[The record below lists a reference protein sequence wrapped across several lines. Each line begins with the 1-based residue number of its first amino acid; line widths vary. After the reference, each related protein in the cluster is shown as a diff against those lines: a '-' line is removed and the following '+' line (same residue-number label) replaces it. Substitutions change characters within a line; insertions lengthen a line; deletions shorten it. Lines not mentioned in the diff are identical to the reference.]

1 MRLKSKNNLT
11 GQEIIEALKERSDI
25 LRKHKV
31 KKIGLFGSYAR
42 GEQRKNSDIDFLVE
56 FEEPSFDNFMGLSYY
71 LEDLFGR
78 KVEILTPAGIESIRI
93 NQIKEEIKKS
103 IVYV

>member
-1 MRLKSKNNLT
+1 MRLKRNNNLT
-11 GQEIIEALKERSDI
+11 GQEIIKVLQERSDI
-25 LRKHKV
+25 LRKYTV
-31 KKIGLFGSYAR
+31 KKIGLFGSYTR
-42 GEQRKNSDIDFLVE
+42 GEQRKHSDIDFLVE
-56 FEEPSFDNFMGLSYY
+56 FEVPSFDNFMGLSYY

>member
-1 MRLKSKNNLT
+1 MRLKIKNNLT
-11 GQEIIEALKERSDI
+11 GQEIVEALKEHSDI
-25 LRKHKV
+25 LRKYTV
-31 KKIGLFGSYAR
+31 NKIGLFGSYAR
-42 GEQRKNSDIDFLVE
+42 GEQRKHSDIDFLVE
-56 FEEPSFDNFMGLSYY
+56 FEEPSFDNFMGLLYS

>member
-1 MRLKSKNNLT
+1 MRLKIKNNLT
-11 GQEIIEALKERSDI
+11 GQEIVEALKEHSDI
-25 LRKHKV
+25 LRKYTV
-31 KKIGLFGSYAR
+31 RRIGLFGSYAR
-42 GEQRKNSDIDFLVE
+42 GEQRKHSDIDFLVE
-56 FEEPSFDNFMGLSYY
+56 FEEPSFDNFMGLLYS

>member
-1 MRLKSKNNLT
+1 VRSKIKNNLT
-11 GQEIIEALKERSDI
+11 GQEIIEALKKRSDI
-25 LRKHKV
+25 LRKYTV
-31 KKIGLFGSYAR
+31 RRIGLFGSYAR
-42 GEQRKNSDIDFLVE
+42 GEQRKHSDIDFLVE

>member
-1 MRLKSKNNLT
+1 MRSKIKNNLT
-11 GQEIIEALKERSDI
+11 GQEIIEALKKRSDI
-25 LRKHKV
+25 LRKYTV
-31 KKIGLFGSYAR
+31 RRIGLFGSYAR
-42 GEQRKNSDIDFLVE
+42 GEQRKHSDIDFLVE

>member
-1 MRLKSKNNLT
+1 MRSKIKNNLT
-11 GQEIIEALKERSDI
+11 GQEIIEALKKRSDI
-25 LRKHKV
+25 LRKYTV
-31 KKIGLFGSYAR
+31 RRIGLFGSYAR

>member
-1 MRLKSKNNLT
+1 MRLKNKNNLT
-11 GQEIIEALKERSDI
+11 GQQIIEALKEHTDI
-25 LRKHKV
+25 LSKYTV

-42 GEQRKNSDIDFLVE
+42 GEQRKHSDIDFLVE
-56 FEEPSFDNFMGLSYY
+56 FEVPSFDNFMGLSYY

-78 KVEILTPAGIESIRI
+78 KVEILTPAGIDSIRI